1 MNDICVISPKE
12 ISSELSIMI
21 NSALGDNKAIF
32 IKDCSDL
39 IDLKSKKI
47 IVALELNSAGYCFP
61 VSEILSRLYQTD
73 THALKGSIAALLIHS
88 SSELYTKSAAQNII
102 FLMNQLGCRFIGHPA
117 VEATVSLSNFLT
129 WQKSLKM
136 NLMDI
141 CIMMCRQ
148 LGKRIA
154 DDDMKHK
161 ETPKILALHS
171 SSHKTSNTLTL
182 WNMVKSNLKNS
193 NINIKELHVENGTIL
208 DCKGCS
214 FKTCLHY
221 SKQSSCFYGGFMVEE
236 VYPAIEN
243 SDAVV
248 WICPNYND
256 SISANLMAIIN
267 RITALYRKRNFYDK
281 SIFSVI
287 VSGNSGSDSVAKQL
301 IGALNINKGFRLPP
315 NFCLMETANDP
326 GAIKNVQNIEKKA
339 EEFAKN
345 IKNNL

>member
-21 NSALGDNKAIF
+21 NSALGDNKATF
-32 IKDCSDL
+32 IKDSYEL
-39 IDLKSKKI
+39 IDLKYKKI

-61 VSEILSRLYQTD
+61 VGEILSKLFQSD
-73 THALKGSIAALLIHS
+73 TNALKGSNAALLIHS
-88 SSELYTKSAAQNII
+88 SSELYTKSAAQDII
-102 FLMNQLGCRFIGHPA
+102 FLMNQLGCRFIGHPV
-117 VEATVSLSNFLT
+117 VEATASLSNFLT
-129 WQKSLKM
+129 WQKTLKI

-141 CIMMCRQ
+141 CAMMCRQ
-148 LGKRIA
+148 LGKRLIE
-154 DDDMKHK
+154 DDIKHK
-161 ETPKILALHS
+161 KSAKILVLHS

-182 WNMVKSNLKNS
+182 WNMVKSNLKAS

-243 SDAVV
+243 CDSIV

-256 SISANLMAIIN
+256 SISANLMAVIN
-267 RITALYRKRNFYDK
+267 RITALYRKRSFYDK

-301 IGALNINKGFRLPP
+301 IGALNINKGFILPP
-315 NFCLMETANDP
+315 NFCLMATAKDP
-326 GAIKNVQNIEKKA
+326 GSIRMVENIEKKA

-345 IKNNL
+345 IKYNL